1 MRKSL
6 STVVAVILSIAFGS
20 LIGRAQEGN
29 HASSFSRAQANDQL
43 HTPAEGSAERQA
55 ILDAVRDEYKEGD
68 DHPTSFKV
76 NYLKVHK
83 GWAWIDVTP
92 LGADGKPVADPAP
105 LLYSNAQ
112 GKWVSKDLNDVGM
125 EGDEHEGPHDPSPKY
140 IKALQKK
147 YPEMPLDIIPKR
159 HK

>member
-6 STVVAVILSIAFGS
+6 CTVVAVILSVAFS
-20 LIGRAQEGN
+20 SFICRAQKGN
-29 HASSFSRAQANDQL
+29 HASTFSQTQANDEL
-43 HTPAEGSAERQA
+43 HTPAKGSAERQA

-68 DHPTSFKV
+68 DHPTQFKV
-76 NYLKVHK
+76 NYLKTHK

-105 LLYSNAQ
+105 LLFHNDQ
-112 GKWVSKDLNDVGM
+112 GKWVTKDLNDVGM
-125 EGDEHEGPHDPSPKY
+125 EGDEHDGPHDPSPKY
-140 IKALQKK
+140 IKALHKK